1 MPGIPVELD
10 AECRRR
16 GGWDDNRYMFL
27 RGVRRGRV
35 SLRCIF
41 VARMDNEIKESKEF
55 WLVLIRLINGY
66 LYFNGK

>member
-10 AECRRR
+10 AECGRR

-55 WLVLIRLINGY
+55 WLVLIRLINEY
-66 LYFNGK
+66 LYFNG